1 MTRSPLRRG
10 LARGAG
16 IALLGGLLLSGGSY
30 AWVVGVRAAA
40 PPVADIATSVEVL
53 DREGRLLRP
62 FALPDGRWRLAATPG
77 DVDRRYLDMLVAYE
91 DRRFYQHLGVDP
103 LALIRAAGQMLV
115 SGRIVSGGSTL
126 TMQVA
131 RLMEPRAERSLAAK
145 WRQMKRAIEL
155 EARLSK
161 REILAL
167 YLALA
172 PFGGNIEGVRAAS
185 LAYFGKEPRRLT
197 LAEAALLV
205 ALPQAPEARR
215 PDRNQA
221 AAARARA
228 QVLARLEETGLYGAA
243 EIAFAQ
249 RAPIPAQRQAMPMLA
264 AHAAEAARAER
275 PSQASHRL
283 AIDAPAQARLEEL
296 AAERLRT
303 LGPKVSL
310 ALMMVDNASGEVLAR
325 VSGGDPLDAGRA
337 GAVDL
342 TRAIRSP
349 GSTLKPFIYGLAFED
364 GVAHPDTLIEDRPV
378 RFGAYRPRNFDRDYQ
393 GTVPVRQALQLSL
406 NVPAVVLLEAVGP
419 QRLAARL
426 GSAGFG
432 LHLPAGEVAG
442 LAVGLGGVGMSLEAL
457 AGLYAGVANGGT
469 PHHLRARLDEGVT
482 GAGEAPRLMSEVAAW
497 YLADAL
503 AGTPAPKNE
512 RAGRIAFKTGTSY
525 GYRDAW
531 AVGFDGRRTIAVWV
545 GRPDGQPVPGMIGRE
560 AAAPI
565 LFEAFSRLV
574 SQPAPL
580 RAAPRGAIVARNA
593 ELPPPLRHFGRNAGQ
608 LASAEGPRI
617 AFPPDGASLERGEGE
632 ALPLKVSG
640 GSGGLTVLI
649 DGVPAILAGGGPAGA
664 ATYFWQPAGS
674 GFVRLTVM
682 DAAGASDS
690 VVLRIRGPEE
700 ASSLPAGR
708 LSGR

>member
-1 MTRSPLRRG
+1 MSAARTA

-16 IALLGGLLLSGGSY
+16 IALLGGLLLAGGTY

-40 PPVADIATSVEVL
+40 PPVPALATSVEVV

-62 FALPDGRWRLAATPG
+62 FALPDGRWRLAADPAE
-77 DVDRRYLDMLVAYE
+77 VDRRYLDMLVAYE
-91 DRRFYQHLGVDP
+91 DRRFYLHVGVDP
-103 LALIRAAGQMLV
+103 LALLRAAGQMLLG
-115 SGRIVSGGSTL
+115 GRIVSGGSTL

-131 RLMEPRAERSLAAK
+131 RLMEPREGRSLAAK
-145 WRQMKRAIEL
+145 LRQMRRAIEL

-161 REILAL
+161 REILTL

-205 ALPQAPEARR
+205 ALPQAPESRR
-215 PDRNQA
+215 PDRNPA
-221 AAARARA
+221 AAERARA
-228 QVLARLEETGLYGAA
+228 QVLARLGVEGFYDTPEV
-243 EIAFAQ
+243 AFAQ
-249 RAPIPAQRQAMPMLA
+249 RAPIPTRRLAMPMLA
-264 AHAAEAARAER
+264 AHAAQTARTER
-275 PSQASHRL
+275 PSLLWHQIT
-283 AIDAPAQARLEEL
+283 IDAPAQTRLEEL
-296 AAERLRT
+296 ARERLRT
-303 LGPKVSL
+303 LGPHVSL
-310 ALMMVDNASGEVLAR
+310 AFVMLDNASGEVLAR

-364 GVAHPDTLIEDRPV
+364 GIAHPDTLIEDRPV

-406 NVPAVVLLEAVGP
+406 NVPAVVLLQAVGP
-419 QRLAARL
+419 QRLASRL

-432 LHLPAGEVAG
+432 LHLPPGEVPG
-442 LAVGLGGVGMSLEAL
+442 LAVGLGGVGMNLEAL
-457 AGLYAGVANGGT
+457 AGLYAGVANGGLANG
-469 PHHLRARLDEGVT
+469 PRSRLDEEVT
-482 GAGEAPRLMSEVAAW
+482 GGEGWRLLSEVAAW
-497 YLADAL
+497 YLAQAMI
-503 AGTPAPKNE
+503 GTPAPKNE

-565 LFEAFSRLV
+565 LFEAFARLV
-574 SQPAPL
+574 TRPAPL
-580 RAAPRGAIVARNA
+580 KPAPREAIEARNA
-593 ELPPPLRHFGRNAGQ
+593 QLPPPLRHFGRSVGR
-608 LASAEGPRI
+608 SSRAEGPRI
-617 AFPPDGASLERGEGE
+617 AFPPDGASLERVADEP
-632 ALPLKVSG
+632 LPLKVSG
-640 GSGGLTVLI
+640 GVGGLTVLV
-649 DGVPAILAGGGPAGA
+649 DGIPYGRVAGGAGTA
-664 ATYFWQPAGS
+664 ATLFWQPAGT
-674 GFVRLTVM
+674 GFVRLTVI
-682 DAAGASDS
+682 DAVGNSDS
-690 VVLRIRGPEE
+690 VVLRIRGPQEPSGAA
-700 ASSLPAGR
+700 ASV